1 MFEVRVV
8 SEGFEK
14 ESRMSEEELAVFLS
28 KFVISQAKRM
38 GYAKTSLLSADKIFH
53 WHLRYVPNGSNK
65 DCQAVSN

>member
-1 MFEVRVV
+1 MFEVRIV

-28 KFVISQAKRM
+28 KFVIRQAKTM
-38 GYAKTSLLSADKIFH
+38 GYAKTSLLSADTIFH
-53 WHLRYVPNGSNK
+53 WHLCYIQNGYNK